1 MSTVSKQRMAHS
13 AKLLQIPHEP
23 EGAAQGHQSC
33 FASKTHHVVRVNQ
46 KGQDIMVPS
55 KEEFENEVHQ
65 LIQEITAIFV
75 LRYPKELKEH
85 GFHMLSA
92 LSSLAANI
100 LSNLNDPKMDKMF
113 IEQVQSHTQSIRDNK
128 RNAKGPE
135 LTGKIPTTY

>member
-1 MSTVSKQRMAHS
+1 
-13 AKLLQIPHEP
+13 
-23 EGAAQGHQSC
+23 
-33 FASKTHHVVRVNQ
+33 
-46 KGQDIMVPS
+46 
-55 KEEFENEVHQ
+55 
-65 LIQEITAIFV
+65 
-75 LRYPKELKEH
+75 
-85 GFHMLSA
+85 MLSA